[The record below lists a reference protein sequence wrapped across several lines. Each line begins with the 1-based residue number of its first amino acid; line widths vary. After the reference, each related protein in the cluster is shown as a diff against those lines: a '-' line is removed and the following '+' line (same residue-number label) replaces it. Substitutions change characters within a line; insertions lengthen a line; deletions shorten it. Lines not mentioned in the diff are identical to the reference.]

1 MDIINIYD
9 KLKESYK
16 EYLSSFISIKD
27 TCIRD
32 VVTTAIANEQ
42 MWPDAL
48 IQFNPNF
55 EQGIGV
61 DEMISKG
68 LPIHHELSQFFKD
81 RFYLHQQQAIE
92 LGCQGREFIV
102 TSGTG
107 SGKSRTFMATI
118 FNYILH
124 HKEECENKTIAI
136 IVYPM
141 NALIN
146 C

>member
-68 LPIHHELSQFFKD
+68 LPIHHELSQFF
-81 RFYLHQQQAIE
+81 
-92 LGCQGREFIV
+92 
-102 TSGTG
+102 
-107 SGKSRTFMATI
+107 
-118 FNYILH
+118 
-124 HKEECENKTIAI
+124 
-136 IVYPM
+136 
-141 NALIN
+141 
-146 C
+146 